1 MEFDVKLFT
10 TKIVVIDGAFPTHV
24 LFYLAGSLEDIER
37 ESGVGLVVV
46 GSLIELSSEGVAGL
60 VGEGDVGEGV
70 EV

>member
-24 LFYLAGSLEDIER
+24 LFYRAGSLEDIER
-37 ESGVGLVVV
+37 ESGVGLVV

>member
-24 LFYLAGSLEDIER
+24 LFYLAGSLEDIEGQ
-37 ESGVGLVVV
+37 SGVGLVV

>member
-37 ESGVGLVVV
+37 ESGVWLVV

>member
-37 ESGVGLVVV
+37 ESGVGLVV